1 MQNMTRMNGSVTLT
15 FNRDKYKELL
25 SEYQPKIIKT
35 EVENEEAL
43 TIVEQ
48 LMHSH
53 DRTPEQGAI
62 YELLVVLI
70 ERFEQEFYQPDRSSN
85 PGSMLSFLMDQR
97 DLQAIDLVTIFGSEA
112 AVCDAIEGRVGIDQS
127 TADRLSELF
136 HVDRTLFDGSYS

>member
-1 MQNMTRMNGSVTLT
+1 MQNMIRMNGRMTLT

-48 LMHSH
+48 LMHLQN
-53 DRTPEQGAI
+53 RTPEQDAI

-70 ERFEQEFYQPDRSSN
+70 ERFEQEFYQPNLESN
-85 PGSMLSFLMDQR
+85 PGSMLAFLMDQR
-97 DLQAIDLVTIFGSEA
+97 DLQPIDLVTIFGSEV
-112 AVCDAIEGRVGIDQS
+112 AVNNVINGRTSIDRS
-127 TADRLSELF
+127 TADRLGELF
-136 HVDRTLFDGSYS
+136 YVDPSLFK

>member
-1 MQNMTRMNGSVTLT
+1 MNGRMTLT

-48 LMHSH
+48 LMHLQN
-53 DRTPEQGAI
+53 RTPEQDAI

-70 ERFEQEFYQPDRSSN
+70 ERFEQEFYQPNLESN
-85 PGSMLSFLMDQR
+85 PGSMLAFLMDQR
-97 DLQAIDLVTIFGSEA
+97 DLQPIDLVTIFGSEV
-112 AVCDAIEGRVGIDQS
+112 AVNNVINGRTSIDRS
-127 TADRLSELF
+127 TADRLGELF
-136 HVDRTLFDGSYS
+136 YVDPSLFK